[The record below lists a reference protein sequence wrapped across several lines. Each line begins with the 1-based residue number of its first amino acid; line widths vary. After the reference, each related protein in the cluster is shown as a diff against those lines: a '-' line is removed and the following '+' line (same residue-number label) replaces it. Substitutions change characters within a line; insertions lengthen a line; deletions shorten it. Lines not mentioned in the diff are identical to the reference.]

1 MSSQQVTTF
10 VYDASGR
17 EIEKWL
23 DNETRS
29 VTAYDAAGQP
39 LVVSN
44 LESDNS
50 VISRF
55 TYTYDPIGNRLQEV
69 RNEGATTLRVR
80 TGPDEPSRDPNCPE
94 PTVTYDNHKRQ
105 KIRKV
110 TTWG

>member
-1 MSSQQVTTF
+1 MAMHMGSQRMSSQQVTTF

-55 TYTYDPIGNRLQEV
+55 TYTYDPFGNRVVWDNLC
-69 RNEGATTLRVR
+69 RATVACGPTIMPGDRVH
-80 TGPDEPSRDPNCPE
+80 D
-94 PTVTYDNHKRQ
+94 KQ
-105 KIRKV
+105 F
-110 TTWG
+110 